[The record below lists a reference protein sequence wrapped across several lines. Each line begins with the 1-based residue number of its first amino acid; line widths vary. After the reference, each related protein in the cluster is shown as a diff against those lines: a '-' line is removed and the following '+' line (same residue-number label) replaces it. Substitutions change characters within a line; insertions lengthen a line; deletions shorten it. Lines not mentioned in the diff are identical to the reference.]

1 MQLSRIFDCV
11 KIRRNGGGEMI
22 NILLAE
28 DNIDLNNLI
37 ANELKKQ
44 GFGVFCAYDGEE
56 AIEIFE
62 NNRIDMLVT
71 DIMMPK
77 VDGFALIKYIREMN
91 KSMPILIMTAKSSQ
105 NDKYEGFNLGTDD
118 YMIKPIDI
126 DELILRINALLR
138 RAKISKEQK
147 LVVGNAILN
156 YETYTITIDN
166 KSTILPQK
174 EFQILFKLLSY
185 PDKIFTRNQLM
196 DEFWGINSDS
206 DEMTV
211 YTHIH
216 RLRDKFYDCPYFEI
230 VTLRNLGYKAVIK

>member
-44 GFGVFCAYDGEE
+44 GFGVLCAYDGEK

-156 YETYTITIDN
+156 YETYTVTIDN